1 MPGFSL
7 KDNWSGFLS
16 HAIVV
21 LWNSLAPDMNV
32 CTIKG
37 KAKKINVSILTI
49 WVRIKYSSVILAQFY
64 IPELC
69 AAACCTNSDLLDN
82 HLIKQN
88 LQKIIHAACSL
99 NCGNHQIIR
108 VNTGKIN
115 AISRMV
121 GKLRKINTLGSAVA
135 LSEWV
140 KLIRSFIK
148 VYYGRNEVR
157 SV

>member
-1 MPGFSL
+1 MAL
-7 KDNWSGFLS
+7 KKFVFQ
-16 HAIVV
+16 I
-21 LWNSLAPDMNV
+21 P
-32 CTIKG
+32 
-37 KAKKINVSILTI
+37 
-49 WVRIKYSSVILAQFY
+49 YS
-64 IPELC
+64 
-69 AAACCTNSDLLDN
+69 LDN

-115 AISRMV
+115 DISRMV
-121 GKLRKINTLGSAVA
+121 GKLRKKNTLGSAVA

-157 SV
+157 SVSAHKKALLL